1 MLSTNIPILILYASH
16 LKVIPFC
23 IFLQILCVVAAV
35 FAVIMYRIIIV
46 TVLYASTDDIIRQ
59 NAKITTTATSAL
71 LNLVA
76 IMILNK
82 VSLYL
87 SQVMGSFKLII
98 DRVALAKQGASVCL
112 SVCQYVSFNYMN
124 VRDLA

>member
-1 MLSTNIPILILYASH
+1 
-16 LKVIPFC
+16 
-23 IFLQILCVVAAV
+23 
-35 FAVIMYRIIIV
+35 MYRIIIV

-87 SQVMGSFKLII
+87 SRVMGSFKLII
-98 DRVALAKQGASVCL
+98 DRVAFNSEAASVRL
-112 SVCQYVSFNYMN
+112 FVSLF
-124 VRDLA
+124 VRALLFEPFDL